1 MTSSTNISTS
11 SSKQPTESAMISR
24 IKQFYGH
31 QDGHEDAEE
40 YLEDIDYA
48 VDRSKTSD
56 EQDLDRERRI
66 LFRQNL
72 LDKAER
78 WYSKLPRS
86 TRTDWPKLKEVFL
99 AHYRGD
105 TEDEPT
111 GLPMASQRIST
122 LTQLPDETITKY
134 LDRWDVLETQ
144 GGAAPTGDLGL
155 YMVEG
160 LSDDNQRARILDDM
174 EQEGNYSYR
183 RARELIGL
191 AYMSSLWADE
201 CQEGI

>member
-1 MTSSTNISTS
+1 MT
-11 SSKQPTESAMISR
+11 SR

-48 VDRSKTSD
+48 VEHSKTGD
-56 EQDLDRERRI
+56 TQDLDRERRI

-86 TRTDWPKLKEVFL
+86 TRTDWPKLKELFL
-99 AHYRGD
+99 DRYRGD
-105 TEDEPT
+105 TEDGGTELST
-111 GLPMASQRIST
+111 ASQQLLT
-122 LTQLPDETITKY
+122 LKQMPDESITKY
-134 LDRWDVLETQ
+134 LDRWDVLEVQ
-144 GGAAPTGDLGL
+144 GGAAPAGDLGL
-155 YMVEG
+155 YMVDG

-191 AYMSSLWADE
+191 AYMSSLWADD

>member
-1 MTSSTNISTS
+1 MS
-11 SSKQPTESAMISR
+11 SR

-48 VDRSKTSD
+48 VDRSKAGD
-56 EQDLDRERRI
+56 QQDLDRERRI

-78 WYSKLPRS
+78 WYGTLPRS
-86 TRTDWPKLKEVFL
+86 TRTDWVKLKELFL
-99 AHYRGD
+99 ARYRGD
-105 TEDEPT
+105 TEDESA
-111 GLPMASQRIST
+111 GLPMASQQVPG
-122 LTQLPDETITKY
+122 LKQMPEETITKY
-134 LDRWDVLETQ
+134 LDRWDVLEAQ
-144 GGAAPTGDLGL
+144 GDATLAGNLGL
-155 YMVEG
+155 HMVEG

-191 AYMSSLWADE
+191 AYMSSLWAAE